1 MPPVRRQVI
10 TKIEKKAL
18 RNYYFGCVEKP
29 SQQKLM
35 AWFRQHFDKELSQ
48 PSVSQILS
56 SKYDFLDEATSEA
69 AEKTNTLPAKYP
81 VLESALVEWIQ
92 RTQKSDIEVNEEVIR
107 KTACEFW
114 KKIPAYSN
122 LPTPEFSSNW
132 LEKFQ
137 NHYLNPQD
145 NMKLADTDLIYEFV
159 KHYALEDV
167 FSFDEVGLLWKLVPN
182 NPPSVEFTNG
192 IRREKA
198 RVSIA
203 MCCNALGTEK
213 QPLWI
218 IGYSKEPRAF
228 RSARVNIHALD
239 VEWRS
244 NGTAQINNLI
254 MQEWL
259 IWFDQRMSGRKVL
272 LLLDRLSAHECAV
285 ENIRRTRSFQNIAI
299 LWLPKSTNPTQNPY
313 SMGIFRNFKECYRN
327 YWLQYMADQINHGH
341 DPLKAVNILK
351 AIRWMVAAWNFDVSS
366 SMIAFSFQ
374 RSGILSIKENS
385 SDVKPPSS
393 ATQASEQ
400 LKSLFSQFTSGENHL
415 LDRFIDPVE
424 ESVVDE
430 DVDVTDQIAAEFLKD
445 RDFESEEEEEEY
457 VVSITIKEAMQY
469 INILQ
474 QFEEQQEIPNP
485 EIVKQ
490 LMFYGKIL
498 QDRQDS
504 KNL

>member
-10 TKIEKKAL
+10 TKNEKKEL
-18 RNYYFGCVEKP
+18 RRFYFGCVEKP

-35 AWFRQHFDKELSQ
+35 AWFKEKFDKELSQ

-56 SKYDFLDEATSEA
+56 SKYDFLDETSSETSE
-69 AEKTNTLPAKYP
+69 KPNILPAKYP

-92 RTQKSDIEVNEEVIR
+92 RTQKSDIDINEEVIR
-107 KTACEFW
+107 KVACELW

-132 LEKFQ
+132 LKRFQ
-137 NHYLNPQD
+137 KHPSNLHENV
-145 NMKLADTDLIYEFV
+145 KVADSDMIYEFV
-159 KHYALEDV
+159 KHYPLEDV
-167 FSFDEVGLLWKLVPN
+167 YSFDEVGLLWKLVPDK
-182 NPPSVEFTNG
+182 PPSIEFTNG

-203 MCCNALGTEK
+203 MCCNALGTDK
-213 QPLWI
+213 LPLWI

-244 NGTAQINNLI
+244 NGTAQINNII

-259 IWFDQRMSGRKVL
+259 IWFDQKMSGRKVL

-299 LWLPKSTNPTQNPY
+299 LWLPRSSNLTQNPY

-327 YWLQYMADQINHGH
+327 YWLQYMMEQISLGR

-351 AIRWMVAAWNFDVSS
+351 AIHWMVAAWNFDVSNS
-366 SMIAFSFQ
+366 SIAFSFQ
-374 RSGILSIKENS
+374 RSGIIGIKENY

-393 ATQASEQ
+393 AIQASEK
-400 LKSLFSQFTSGENHL
+400 LKSLFSQFTDIKYQSI
-415 LDRFIDPVE
+415 DRFIDPVE

-430 DVDVTDQIAAEFLKD
+430 DADITDQIAAEFLKD
-445 RDFESEEEEEEY
+445 RDFESDEEEEY
-457 VVSITIKEAMQY
+457 FVSITIKEAMQY
-469 INILQ
+469 VSILQ
-474 QFEEQQEIPNP
+474 QFEEQQETPNP

-490 LMFYGKIL
+490 LLYYGKLL
-498 QDRQDS
+498 QNRQES
-504 KNL
+504 KDL